1 MDLGPFWKRNARREL
16 IFPLD
21 SGQKP
26 GGLTPDSFDR
36 SEIYGGNPS
45 SLTLSASAFVRRP
58 LKGPRT
64 GSGPAPESLGR
75 RDPSCGE
82 KIGGGG
88 VFGFKKSATCAEKER
103 AVHFREGRSQ
113 HAVLIVVSKI
123 LISYIPCLVFYI
135 NSLNIYVNVIKDIL
149 TGLPYSSFG

>member
-1 MDLGPFWKRNARREL
+1 MQPVLTCVSSSEDGGASPLDLGPFWKRNARREL

-26 GGLTPDSFDR
+26 GRPSQNSVDR

-45 SLTLSASAFVRRP
+45 SLTASASAFVRRP

-82 KIGGGG
+82 KIGGGC

-103 AVHFREGRSQ
+103 AVHFREDRLQ
-113 HAVLIVVSKI
+113 PTILIVVCKI
-123 LISYIPCLVFYI
+123 LVKRVALFFLHIIP
-135 NSLNIYVNVIKDIL
+135 
-149 TGLPYSSFG
+149 